1 MNKPKGL
8 TLTILFEGQSLNY
21 DEGYG
26 NLSILKKI
34 HRGDGKTYT
43 YSSRQSLRYSIFV
56 QGKDEFGWTPSDIK
70 ASGRGDSTV
79 VQLTSDISNSVESDL
94 FGFMRTDV
102 EIPNINLECTK
113 TRSAPVKITP
123 AISLEPY
130 DSDIEMLTNKYQAD
144 KKQLQSNIV
153 NIETHKSLYRYTICV
168 DLHRIGSEKDDITNK
183 LMPHSDK
190 DYKKHKKEFDDYV
203 SKFRETDVG
212 NKTKSERVCQ
222 LLDVISTLY
231 RDIRGRR
238 EDLKPLFVIGG
249 VYDTLNPFF
258 ENTVFVSWKD
268 DKPII
273 NTDSI
278 KQQITANDSKLIKDT
293 FVGIR
298 SGMFANSDS
307 DFKEIFV
314 DASGNVDSPEFVFTQ
329 LKDRVSQYYS

>member
-26 NLSILKKI
+26 NLSVLKKI

-43 YSSRQSLRYSIFV
+43 YSSRQSLRYSIFT
-56 QGKDEFGWTPSDIK
+56 QGKTEFGWIPSNVVN
-70 ASGRGDSTV
+70 SGKGDSTV
-79 VQLTSDISNSVESDL
+79 VQLTSDISDSQESDL

-102 EIPNINLECTK
+102 ELPGTKLLCTK
-113 TRSAPVKITP
+113 TRTAPVKLTP

-144 KKQLQSNIV
+144 KKQLQPNIA

-168 DLHRIGSEKDDITNK
+168 DLHRIGSELDDIANKIMPHKDYDKNKEKFDEYTNK
-183 LMPHSDK
+183 IRKNDI
-190 DYKKHKKEFDDYV
+190 
-203 SKFRETDVG
+203 G
-212 NKTKSERVCQ
+212 NAAKSERVCQ
-222 LLDVISTLY
+222 LLDVISFLY

-258 ENTVFVSWKD
+258 ENTVFVTWQD
-268 DKPII
+268 DKPVI
-273 NTDSI
+273 NTDSL
-278 KQQITANDSKLIKDT
+278 KQQITANNSQISKDT

-298 SGMFANSDS
+298 SGAFAND
-307 DFKEIFV
+307 
-314 DASGNVDSPEFVFTQ
+314 DAEFTKMFGDAMSGNVGSPESVFTQ
-329 LKDRVSQYYS
+329 LKDKVSEYYS